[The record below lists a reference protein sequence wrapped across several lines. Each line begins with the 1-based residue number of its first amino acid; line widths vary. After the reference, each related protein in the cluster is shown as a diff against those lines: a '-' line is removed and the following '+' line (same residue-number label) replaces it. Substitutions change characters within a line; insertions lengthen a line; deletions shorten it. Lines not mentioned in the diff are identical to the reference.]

1 MLYDDISVER
11 FAEIRAEEVGEKRW
25 EDGRQ
30 IGRAEG
36 LAEGRAEGR
45 RIKNLMQMLI
55 QADRLDDLKKA
66 AADDEYMET
75 LLKEFNL

>member
-30 IGRAEG
+30 TGRAEG
-36 LAEGRAEGR
+36 EATKL
-45 RIKNLMQMLI
+45 
-55 QADRLDDLKKA
+55 
-66 AADDEYMET
+66 
-75 LLKEFNL
+75 